1 MGLLIHLPKGNK
13 TVSTFLDP
21 HDLDTGKRNVRENLT
36 GKAVPESYMNR
47 GLAGVFVS
55 LFALLRPLCVVVAL
69 FPFDKTKIV
78 TCKVAISS
86 RHQVSSS
93 APNLQPQ
100 KKKM

>member
-55 LFALLRPLCVVVAL
+55 LFALLRPLCV
-69 FPFDKTKIV
+69 